1 MTRGCLLIDTAPA
14 DCWEDAFPVG
24 NGRHGALVH
33 GRPGAERVVV
43 THHDLTW
50 LDAPAPVL
58 PETVGPPD
66 LAGRL
71 PRVRDLLLAGESR
84 SALELFTG
92 DWPGYHPR
100 QFHPA
105 VAIVLRRACAD
116 VMPDG
121 YRRTL
126 SYRAGVAVTRWPG
139 GRHACFVSRIR
150 DLVVQQASGAAP
162 WDAVVEVDAR
172 LPGAPAGLR
181 IAGQVRSYA
190 PGDAVIETTVQYAGC
205 DEGYVVATRVTA
217 YGGSGTTGGRGTTSI
232 VGEHAVRVTGCGK
245 LTVLTRVEAFGSAA
259 SPQGASPQAA
269 SPQAASPQAAS
280 LQAASPQAASLQ
292 AAGIGAARARA
303 LAAVNAVPAR
313 ESRPLL
319 AEHARAHAAAFGDV
333 DLDLGVDAAQRRLPV
348 ADLLARQAAR
358 PDRPLPALLEKLFQS
373 GRYLLLSASGL
384 LPPRLPGLWQGDW
397 NPAWSGAITIDAN
410 LGLQLAGAVTTDV
423 PAAVDAVASLVRRQ
437 LPDWQVNAQR
447 LFGTRG
453 IVAPAHTDGR
463 GGLATHFEPR
473 WPLHMW
479 TAGADWLLVPVLDEA
494 LARCD
499 PGYAARHA
507 GPALRELATFYED
520 FLTTADPGGYV
531 VFAPSYSP
539 ENEPAG
545 WTPAAVNATMD
556 IAAARHALLAAAQ
569 LAAAQLPGASRRW
582 RELADRLPPYRLSA
596 DGALA
601 EWAWPPEGSGLPP
614 IAANDEHRHVSH
626 LYPVWPMHEITVVGT
641 PALAA
646 AALRALRARGA
657 QDNSAHGYLHK
668 ALAAARLRDAVLAGR
683 LLAALTGQGFF
694 FRSLMSSHYP
704 KRAVYNADAAC
715 ALPGLLAEM
724 LVDSVP
730 ADETGP
736 GRIELLPAVPDF
748 LPSGRLR
755 GARTLL
761 GVRVAELCWDSVA
774 GHAEAV
780 LVSAVDREA
789 DVSCGRQAL
798 GRQALDQQALGRQ
811 ALDRQALD
819 RQALRRRVRLPAGTP
834 VQLTWGICDD

>member
-33 GRPGAERVVV
+33 GRPGVERVVV
-43 THHDLTW
+43 THHNLTW
-50 LDAPAPVL
+50 PDAPVAVL
-58 PETVGPPD
+58 PDTVLRDTVGPPD
-66 LAGRL
+66 LAGLL

-84 SALELFTG
+84 RALELFTG
-92 DWPGYHPR
+92 DWPGCHPR
-100 QFHPA
+100 PFHPA
-105 VAIVLRRACAD
+105 LAIVLRRAAPSPSHGNSL
-116 VMPDG
+116 PDG
-121 YRRTL
+121 YRRML

-139 GRHACFVSRIR
+139 HRRACFASRVR
-150 DLVVQQASGAAP
+150 DLVVQQVAGTTLD
-162 WDAVVEVDAR
+162 DAVVEVDAR

-181 IAGQVRSYA
+181 VTGQVRSHA
-190 PGDAVIETTVQYAGC
+190 PGDAVIETTVRYPAC
-205 DEGYVVATRVTA
+205 DEGYVAATRVTA
-217 YGGSGTTGGRGTTSI
+217 YGGSGATGGRGTTSI
-232 VGEHAVRVTGCGK
+232 VGEHAVRVTGYGL
-245 LTVLTRVEAFGSAA
+245 LTVLTRVEAFRGPAA
-259 SPQGASPQAA
+259 IGPAA
-269 SPQAASPQAAS
+269 IG
-280 LQAASPQAASLQ
+280 

-333 DLDLGVDAAQRRLPV
+333 SLDLCVDAADRRLPV
-348 ADLLARQAAR
+348 GEILARQAQQ
-358 PDRPLPALLEKLFQS
+358 PDHPLPVLLEKLFAS

-397 NPAWSGAITIDAN
+397 NSAWSGAITTDAN

-437 LPDWQVNAQR
+437 LPDWRVNARR
-447 LFGTRG
+447 LFGTGG

-520 FLTTADPGGYV
+520 FLTPADSGGHV

-569 LAAAQLPGASRRW
+569 LEEAQLEEAQFEEWDGEAQRW
-582 RELADRLPPYRLSA
+582 RKLASRLPPYRLTA

-601 EWAWPPEGSGLPP
+601 EWAWPPEATGRPP
-614 IAANDEHRHVSH
+614 LGANDEHRHVSH
-626 LYPVWPMHEITVVGT
+626 LYPVWPLHEITVTGT

-646 AALRALRARGA
+646 AALLALRARGA
-657 QDNSAHGYLHK
+657 QDDSAHGYLHK
-668 ALAAARLRDAVLAGR
+668 ALAAARLRDADLAGR
-683 LLAALTGQGFF
+683 LLAAVCGQGFF

-715 ALPGLLAEM
+715 ALPGVLAEM
-724 LVDSVP
+724 LVDSIP
-730 ADETGP
+730 ADEAGP
-736 GRIELLPAVPDF
+736 GRIELLPAVPGF
-748 LPSGRLR
+748 LSSGRLR

-761 GVRVAELCWDSVA
+761 GVRVAELRWDTVA

-780 LVSAVDREA
+780 LVSAADRVA
-789 DVSCGRQAL
+789 DVSCGLPAPGGQAL
-798 GRQALDQQALGRQ
+798 GGQAPGGQAPCQ
-811 ALDRQALD
+811 
-819 RQALRRRVRLPAGTP
+819 RVRLPAGTP
-834 VQLTWGICDD
+834 VRLAWGHGNE